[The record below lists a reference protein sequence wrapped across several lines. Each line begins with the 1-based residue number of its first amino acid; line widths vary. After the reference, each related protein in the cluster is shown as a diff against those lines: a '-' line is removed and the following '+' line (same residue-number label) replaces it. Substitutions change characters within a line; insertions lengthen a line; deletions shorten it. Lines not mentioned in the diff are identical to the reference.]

1 MAAIVQELLSNEW
14 PGLGSRLALGHACP
28 SRFNGDGMTQLFS
41 GPNESTGESEMR
53 LLARLLH
60 NAERLPEVL
69 RRAASFIYGPEV
81 AAQVERD
88 LANREIMVPSASTLS
103 RMRLKLAPR
112 QAMSAS
118 IAAHLS
124 KCARASF
131 MSLPPG
137 PPLTPHTLAP
147 SRTHPGPRAGP
158 PDPSCLYFCI
168 LSLRLCVCVFVCVV
182 RVWLS

>member
-1 MAAIVQELLSNEW
+1 
-14 PGLGSRLALGHACP
+14 
-28 SRFNGDGMTQLFS
+28 
-41 GPNESTGESEMR
+41 
-53 LLARLLH
+53 
-60 NAERLPEVL
+60 
-69 RRAASFIYGPEV
+69 
-81 AAQVERD
+81 
-88 LANREIMVPSASTLS
+88 
-103 RMRLKLAPR
+103 MRLKLAPR

-158 PDPSCLYFCI
+158 LTPHVCISAFCLCACVFAC
-168 LSLRLCVCVFVCVV
+168 LCVCGAYVV
-182 RVWLS
+182 VIDETDTDERFQT